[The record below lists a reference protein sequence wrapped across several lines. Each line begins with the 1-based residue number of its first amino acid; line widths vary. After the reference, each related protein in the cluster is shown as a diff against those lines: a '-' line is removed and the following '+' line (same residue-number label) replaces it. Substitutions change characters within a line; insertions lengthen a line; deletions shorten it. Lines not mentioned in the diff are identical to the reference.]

1 MVNVA
6 IAVIVKEEKVLLIK
20 RERGDFIGLFAL
32 PGGKIEECE
41 HIDEAVSREI
51 KEELG
56 LDLQFTKVLGVATEI
71 MLDKKS
77 TTMIYCCEMNMGD
90 KQNITNPEFQYQ
102 WFSKEELIHS
112 KEIVESDKVMVEKF
126 FYDRKENYIKFD
138 CDKKESTIGSKKG
151 IKIIDK

>member
-1 MVNVA
+1 
-6 IAVIVKEEKVLLIK
+6 
-20 RERGDFIGLFAL
+20 
-32 PGGKIEECE
+32 
-41 HIDEAVSREI
+41 
-51 KEELG
+51 
-56 LDLQFTKVLGVATEI
+56 
-71 MLDKKS
+71 MLDKKA

-138 CDKKESTIGSKKG
+138 CDKDKEGKYYWK
-151 IKIIDK
+151 